1 VQNAWLRLLETGLED
16 AYGYLIRAFSS
27 IFSDDQPVSGPQS
40 ESQWIERQG
49 ESSRDQLSYS
59 LGGVRTAGRKEPCV
73 LQRAGSCWGASPWAK
88 LWSPIYDTGD
98 YGSETRAVCSAER
111 ELSELESDAVA
122 EEIACGWLAEL
133 VEAGGLTKVS
143 NSVNRVFEWKRSW
156 ADSSG
161 CQETQGEVR
170 KIEGKG
176 SKSEARNAKLHILER
191 LWGNGS
197 SQSARLEPEVYLRPQ
212 RTDSLKGISNQD
224 YEWIDLKV
232 QVNLGG
238 RVLPRGSQVLIS

>member
-1 VQNAWLRLLETGLED
+1 MQNAWLRFLETAVED
-16 AYGYLIRAFSS
+16 AHGYLIWAFSS
-27 IFSDDQPVSGPQS
+27 LLSDYQPISGPQS

-59 LGGVRTAGRKEPCV
+59 LGRVRTTGGEEQGV
-73 LQRAGSCWGASPWAK
+73 LQRAGSCWGASPWAE

-111 ELSELESDAVA
+111 ELSELESDAVV
-122 EEIACGWLAEL
+122 EEIAFGWLAEL

-143 NSVNRVFEWKRSW
+143 NSVNRVFEWKRCW
-156 ADSSG
+156 ADSPG

-176 SKSEARNAKLHILER
+176 SKSEARNAKLPISEG

-197 SQSARLEPEVYLRPQ
+197 SQSARLEPVVYLRPQ
-212 RTDSLKGISNQD
+212 RTDSLEGISH
-224 YEWIDLKV
+224 
-232 QVNLGG
+232 
-238 RVLPRGSQVLIS
+238 